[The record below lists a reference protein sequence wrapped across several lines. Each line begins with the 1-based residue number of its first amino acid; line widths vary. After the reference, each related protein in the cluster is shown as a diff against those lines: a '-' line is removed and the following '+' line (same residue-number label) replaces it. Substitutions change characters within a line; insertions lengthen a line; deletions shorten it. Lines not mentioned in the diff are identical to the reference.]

1 MIGASC
7 LIEVLGSAKAQ
18 TWIVSSSVSVK
29 ITIDVWIFQVDRDD
43 RQQCSLT
50 SEFESRLVVVRPSTD
65 DADASVSV
73 LIGGYGW

>member
-1 MIGASC
+1 M
-7 LIEVLGSAKAQ
+7 
-18 TWIVSSSVSVK
+18 SVK

-73 LIGGYGW
+73 LIGGYG